1 MSDRR
6 YSTHPPVGV
15 CARCGKIKAVE
26 IHHCIPIS
34 IGGKDDFNNL
44 IPLCEDC
51 HKKVHESNRSQLV
64 KAGLKKAMTV
74 PRDPLISKY
83 EVLTVIVEQMIDAL
97 ENDDMKALKALYAA
111 YDIVDSVKHRRADSK
126 LVGIEERQEKLFKA
140 FQKYEEL
147 AEIVFGGVEDAGS
160 D

>member
-6 YSTHPPVGV
+6 YSTHPPIGV
-15 CARCGKIKAVE
+15 CARCGKIEAVE
-26 IHHCIPIS
+26 IHHCILIS

-44 IPLCEDC
+44 MPLCEDC

-64 KAGLKKAMTV
+64 KAGLKKAMTG

-111 YDIVDSVKHRRADSK
+111 YDIVDSVKHRRTDSK
-126 LVGIEERQEKLFKA
+126 LVGIEERREKLFKA
-140 FQKYEEL
+140 FQKYDEL
-147 AEIVFGGVEDAGS
+147 AEIVFGGEEDAA